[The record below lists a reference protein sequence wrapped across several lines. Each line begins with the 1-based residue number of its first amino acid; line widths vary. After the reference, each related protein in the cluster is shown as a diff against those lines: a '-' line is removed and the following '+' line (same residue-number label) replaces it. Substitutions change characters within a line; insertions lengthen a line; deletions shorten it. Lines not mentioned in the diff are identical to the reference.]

1 MGGVVSV
8 EIGRGL
14 LWPRPFQCVRP
25 QRGATAQVGSDFGV
39 NLGGFGVWGGDGGAV
54 GGEGRR
60 KASIL
65 AKKKRGFREKLGGFM
80 AIMVFFGNK
89 GSFGVKVG
97 VFGKGGG
104 RGWGQNVGFGVHWGS
119 KMGGLGKKRGFAV

>member
-39 NLGGFGVWGGDGGAV
+39 NLGGFGVWGGDGG
-54 GGEGRR
+54 
-60 KASIL
+60 
-65 AKKKRGFREKLGGFM
+65 
-80 AIMVFFGNK
+80 
-89 GSFGVKVG
+89 
-97 VFGKGGG
+97 GGG
-104 RGWGQNVGFGVHWGS
+104 G
-119 KMGGLGKKRGFAV
+119 